1 LLSLGGASARLRE
14 LQRFLKA
21 QAASAIATAV
31 DWALMAGLIA
41 LNVYY
46 LAAVVCGAVIG
57 AVIDFSMKKIWV
69 FEARKGKIPI
79 EALRYAVVSLTSAG
93 LNCAVAYG
101 LVDGL
106 GAPKTPGVIGA
117 SLAVGF
123 VWNYPM
129 HRWYVFRRK

>member
-1 LLSLGGASARLRE
+1 
-14 LQRFLKA
+14 
-21 QAASAIATAV
+21 
-31 DWALMAGLIA
+31 MAGLIA

-46 LAAVVCGAVIG
+46 LVAVVCGAVVG
-57 AVIDFSMKKIWV
+57 AITDFSIKKYWA
-69 FEARKGKIPI
+69 FEARTGKIPI
-79 EALRYAVVSLTSAG
+79 EALRYAVVSLISAG
-93 LNCAVAYG
+93 LNCLLAYG
-101 LVDGL
+101 VVEGL